1 MIKLRYT
8 SILYHIVLHIM
19 SSQAILQDSN
29 VPATGDML
37 CVPGLGAPG
46 CMKTGA
52 SATRCTYI
60 PIYICAYLHTYIHTY
75 YIHIGIQMHT
85 YKHSRVDT
93 CDVRGLTC
101 LDNPMPPPPHD
112 LRPKR
117 ACGLPIV
124 GFASLTSSCGLV
136 FLGFRPNIEAVSLCS
151 SRRNPT
157 GWLGP
162 TRRAVRVHDAWLT

>member
-60 PIYICAYLHTYIHTY
+60 PIYICAYLHTYIHSY
-75 YIHIGIQMHT
+75 LLHT
-85 YKHSRVDT
+85 YRYTNAYIQTLACRHVRRAGSHMPRQSHAATPSRPASET
-93 CDVRGLTC
+93 S
-101 LDNPMPPPPHD
+101 
-112 LRPKR
+112 LRPTDRRICIPDLKLR
-117 ACGLPIV
+117 S
-124 GFASLTSSCGLV
+124 GFPWVQAQHRSCFFV
-136 FLGFRPNIEAVSLCS
+136 FFEAKSHWMAWPHAQSS
-151 SRRNPT
+151 SRS
-157 GWLGP
+157 
-162 TRRAVRVHDAWLT
+162 